1 MEHLCLLLVFIPA
14 SLSLQC
20 WNQNTDQGSLYLQ
33 MCTTNQ
39 TSCVASYHVEGDI
52 TTATYFACS
61 SPASSRSC
69 LHQECNPMGA
79 SGNIYSCC
87 CRGDLCN
94 TVPGLTP
101 NMVVPSSVPST
112 SPSGPVPTVEDGVC
126 VCVCVCVWEEVVH
139 LSPYHTY
146 MYMYTFPLHPPNLPF
161 LLPSF
166 PPSFPPSNS
175 HPLSLPP
182 SPSPSP

>member
-1 MEHLCLLLVFIPA
+1 MEHLCLLLIFIPA

-20 WNQNTDQGSLYLQ
+20 WNQNTDQGSLYIQ
-33 MCTTNQ
+33 TCTANQ

-52 TTATYFACS
+52 TTPTYFACI
-61 SPASSRSC
+61 SPASSRLC

-79 SGNIYSCC
+79 SSSGNIYSCC

-112 SPSGPVPTVEDGVC
+112 SPSGPVPTVEDGEC
-126 VCVCVCVWEEVVH
+126 VCVCVCVMKLCICPLTTH
-139 LSPYHTY
+139 THFPSSSPQ
-146 MYMYTFPLHPPNLPF
+146 P
-161 LLPSF
+161 
-166 PPSFPPSNS
+166 
-175 HPLSLPP
+175 
-182 SPSPSP
+182 